1 MRSYLGRI
9 LLTAFGKRELVLG
22 RGVQEDVP
30 HEVEPA
36 QPEAGDQRGL
46 PVGEGARG
54 DLRGELLAVEEQPEV
69 GEVVVLDQVEEDVVA
84 GLVAEGQVE
93 HLVIWRRF

>member
-1 MRSYLGRI
+1 M
-9 LLTAFGKRELVLG
+9 LLTAFAKGELVLG
-22 RGVQEDVP
+22 GGVQQDVP
-30 HEVEPA
+30 DELESA
-36 QPEAGDQRGL
+36 ELEAGGQRGL

>member
-1 MRSYLGRI
+1 MGI
-9 LLTAFGKRELVLG
+9 LLTAFAKGELVLG
-22 RGVQEDVP
+22 RGVQQDVLD
-30 HEVEPA
+30 EVEPSES
-36 QPEAGDQRGL
+36 EAGGQRGL

-69 GEVVVLDQVEEDVVA
+69 GQIVVLDQVEEDVVA

>member
-1 MRSYLGRI
+1 M
-9 LLTAFGKRELVLG
+9 LLTAFAKRELVLC
-22 RGVQEDVP
+22 RGMQQDVP
-30 HEVEPA
+30 DEVEPA
-36 QPEAGDQRGL
+36 EPEAGGQRGL
-46 PVGEGARG
+46 PVGKGARG

-84 GLVAEGQVE
+84 GFVADGQIE

>member
-1 MRSYLGRI
+1 MGI
-9 LLTAFGKRELVLG
+9 LLTTFAKGELVFG
-22 RGVQEDVP
+22 RGVQQDVP
-30 HEVEPA
+30 DEVEPA
-36 QPEAGDQRGL
+36 EPEAGGQRGL